1 MRHPKLMACQSL
13 QMRNPRRRQ
22 GGDAMM
28 GDEESVA
35 GRIRRIRGAMRWRPR
50 SWSDVTSR

>member
-1 MRHPKLMACQSL
+1 VRHPKLMACQSL